1 MGSRIQVFLLVISVQ
16 ILLVAAFTNPQDVAA
31 ISALRDAW
39 QNTPPS
45 WVGQDP
51 CDNNW
56 EGIQCTNSRVTAITL
71 ASMNLTG
78 QLPGDIGSLS
88 ELLTL
93 DLSYNPG
100 LTGSLPAL
108 IGALTKLSN
117 LLLVGCN
124 FFGPIP
130 NEIGSLQQLVKLA
143 LNSNRFTGKIPPTIG
158 NLANLYW
165 LDLADNKLEGTIPVS
180 NGTTP
185 GLDMLVK
192 TMHFHFG
199 KNNLSGEIPPK
210 LFSSNMSL
218 IHLLLDSNQLSGNI
232 PSTLGS
238 MQNLEAL
245 RLDRNLLNGPV
256 PPNLNNLV
264 NVREL
269 FLSNNQLSGS
279 LPNLTGM
286 ATLNYMSISNNSFN
300 GSDFTAWFSTL
311 QSLTTLT
318 TLMMENVGL
327 QGKIPTALFGLPQL
341 QTVVLRNNK
350 LNDTLDVGSS
360 FSSQLQLIDL
370 WNNSIDGFTERAG
383 LKFELILGQNPY
395 CTGASQNKYCT
406 VEQYNPLYPPQTNN
420 CMSTTCSS
428 DKIASPNC
436 VCEYPYTGTIVF
448 RALSFSYLG
457 NPSIYTSLTN
467 SLMDSFQ
474 SLKLPVD
481 SVSLGN
487 LTADSD
493 NYFVLNVTIFPSGQD
508 YFNRTG
514 IYEIGFFFVNQTFKP
529 EEKFGFGPY
538 VFHAAMYG
546 NFEGSAG
553 TNNKSSSTGIIIG
566 AAVGGSVLL
575 LLSLLAGIYAF
586 RQKRRAEIAD
596 KQNNPFASWDPS
608 KSDGDVPQLKGARNF
623 TFEELRKYTNNFS
636 EANSI
641 GSGGY
646 GKVYRGTLPTGQ
658 LVAVKR
664 AQHGSMQGGIE
675 FKSEIELLSRV
686 HHKNIVS
693 LVGFCFEQDE
703 QMLVYEYI
711 PNGTLRESLL
721 GKSGIRLDWMRRLRI
736 ALGSARGLQYLHEL
750 ANPTIIHRD
759 VKTNNI
765 LLDERLNAK
774 VADFGLSK
782 SKAIG
787 DSEKDHITT
796 QVKGTMGY
804 MDPEYYMTNQL
815 TEKSD
820 VYSFGVVM
828 LELITARQPIEKG
841 KYIVREVKQKMD
853 KTKVGYNLHDVLDTA
868 ILGTTLGGL
877 EKFVDLAMRCVE
889 ESGAQRPTMGEVV
902 NEIENIMRIA
912 GLNPNAESATTS
924 ANFDGV
930 SRGYSHPYSDE
941 SLFVY
946 SGAFPP
952 SKLEPQ

>member
-117 LLLVGCN
+117 LLLVGCD

-245 RLDRNLLNGPV
+245 RLDRNLLNGSV

-300 GSDFTAWFSTL
+300 GSDFTAWFSTI

-457 NPSIYTSLTN
+457 NPRIYTSLTN

-889 ESGAQRPTMGEVV
+889 ESGGQRPTMGEVV

>member
-1 MGSRIQVFLLVISVQ
+1 MKSEKRASSRKAVPSAYRLL
-16 ILLVAAFTNPQDVAA
+16 AAVGLSCPKLC
-31 ISALRDAW
+31 ALRDAW

-117 LLLVGCN
+117 LLLVGCD

-245 RLDRNLLNGPV
+245 RLDRNLLNGSV

-286 ATLNYMSISNNSFN
+286 ATLNYM
-300 GSDFTAWFSTL
+300 
-311 QSLTTLT
+311 
-318 TLMMENVGL
+318 MMENVGL

-457 NPSIYTSLTN
+457 NPRIYTSLTN

-889 ESGAQRPTMGEVV
+889 ESGGQRPTMGEVV

-941 SLFVY
+941 ILACEYRECDTSIADYRVGYKRSDEFD
-946 SGAFPP
+946 
-952 SKLEPQ
+952 

>member
-1 MGSRIQVFLLVISVQ
+1 MKSEKRASSRKAVPSAYRLL
-16 ILLVAAFTNPQDVAA
+16 AAVVAA

-56 EGIQCTNSRVTAITL
+56 EGIQCTNSRVTA
-71 ASMNLTG
+71 M
-78 QLPGDIGSLS
+78 
-88 ELLTL
+88 

-117 LLLVGCN
+117 LLLVGCD

-245 RLDRNLLNGPV
+245 RLDRNLLNGSV

-300 GSDFTAWFSTL
+300 GSDFTAWFSTI

-383 LKFELILGQNPY
+383 LKFELI
-395 CTGASQNKYCT
+395 
-406 VEQYNPLYPPQTNN
+406 
-420 CMSTTCSS
+420 S

-553 TNNKSSSTGIIIG
+553 TNKKSSSTGIIIG

-912 GLNPNAESATTS
+912 GLNPNAESG
-924 ANFDGV
+924 NHF
-930 SRGYSHPYSDE
+930 
-941 SLFVY
+941 
-946 SGAFPP
+946 
-952 SKLEPQ
+952 SKL